1 MNNNSS
7 KQILLSV
14 IGVAIL
20 VVAVVGVSFAFFTY
34 TRTGSQNN
42 TITTGSIVFNFTDG
56 SDTINLVDHFPIST
70 AEGLA
75 LTGTN
80 NVCTF
85 TVTGKTV
92 TGSSIAYK
100 VWAVPGDAITGKTRF
115 QDSEIYVNL
124 QAVPGANSTF
134 TPAMTSTTASAI
146 SALTKDTVD
155 TTRGLLG
162 TGTIT
167 GTGESIST
175 SFTARMWVSADE
187 VVIGEDQTY
196 TSDEYANLYYTM
208 KIVVTAEA

>member
-92 TGSSIAYK
+92 TGSSISYK
-100 VWAVPGDAITGKTRF
+100 VWAVPGDTMEGKNRF
-115 QDSEIYVNL
+115 KDSEVFVNL
-124 QAVPGANSTF
+124 QAVPETNASF

-146 SALTKDTVD
+146 SALTSDTVD
-155 TTRGLLG
+155 TTRKLLG

-167 GTGESIST
+167 GTGASIST
-175 SFTARMWVSADE
+175 NFTARMWVDATQ
-187 VVIGEDQTY
+187 VIIGEGQTY
-196 TSDEYANLYYTM
+196 TSDEYSDLYYSM
-208 KIVVTAEA
+208 KIAVTAEA